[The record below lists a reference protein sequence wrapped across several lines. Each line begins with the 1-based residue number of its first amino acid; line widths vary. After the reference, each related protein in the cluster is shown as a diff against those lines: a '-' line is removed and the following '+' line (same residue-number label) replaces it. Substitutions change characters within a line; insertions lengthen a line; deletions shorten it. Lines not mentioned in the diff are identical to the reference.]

1 MSRYSQSSMVDSPR
15 FTKGSDGGIY
25 AERYRSPPTQPE
37 HESPFRRSESLDLH
51 GLIEGNPDSQSSRSD
66 SIRRSVTLHGRNP
79 DTASPL
85 RHRLGLGSIRSSR
98 PSSLHEGSSPQ
109 SPVDLQRAE
118 SRRRRAALLD
128 EMTSTPSRPA
138 SRLHAVTDR
147 PESRMSVMNGSSIRP
162 STSMSS
168 FRATEPTH
176 ERRLRRD
183 SVVSSR
189 PLSVANGA
197 DGWSAS
203 PVARS
208 RQAPPR
214 LERRSTGRASPT
226 KSAISSVVAPV
237 GTPSR
242 VVINRLLAALRQS
255 SGQDTQEML
264 HACIA
269 LQETM
274 AEKAD
279 DVDVEF
285 KQSCQTVA
293 IDANQINANLKAALD
308 IVNLLTV
315 ECEVSSPEE
324 AQIAAIAAM
333 QKLADLIGNSSKASD
348 EKIKSL
354 QTMFSRLPE
363 YTHMGSAPSPAPH
376 VLPSVREDIGQ
387 SGSEQDSTISAE
399 KDAQVAE
406 KPGSP
411 AQVPVC
417 LLLLC
422 AV

>member
-1 MSRYSQSSMVDSPR
+1 M
-15 FTKGSDGGIY
+15 
-25 AERYRSPPTQPE
+25 
-37 HESPFRRSESLDLH
+37 HEP
-51 GLIEGNPDSQSSRSD
+51 N
-66 SIRRSVTLHGRNP
+66 
-79 DTASPL
+79 
-85 RHRLGLGSIRSSR
+85 
-98 PSSLHEGSSPQ
+98 SPQ
-109 SPVDLQRAE
+109 SPVELQRAE

-128 EMTSTPSRPA
+128 EMTSTPVRPT
-138 SRLHAVTDR
+138 SRLHAATDR
-147 PESRMSVMNGSSIRP
+147 PESRMSMIGGSGIRP

-168 FRATEPTH
+168 FRVADPMTFD
-176 ERRLRRD
+176 RRFRRD

-189 PLSVANGA
+189 PFSVASGV

-203 PVARS
+203 PVPRS
-208 RQAPPR
+208 QPPPPR
-214 LERRSTGRASPT
+214 LGRRSTGRASPT
-226 KSAISSVVAPV
+226 RSTISSAVAPV

-242 VVINRLLAALRQS
+242 VVMNRLLAALRQS

-279 DVDVEF
+279 DADVQF

-324 AQIAAIAAM
+324 AQIAAISAM

-354 QTMFSRLPE
+354 HAMFARLPE
-363 YTHMGSAPSPAPH
+363 YTNMGAPPVLADSTPH
-376 VLPSVREDIGQ
+376 VLPSVQEDAGQ
-387 SGSEQDSTISAE
+387 SESEQDMTTRTVAGDAEVTEKSETPSQTSVSTLS
-399 KDAQVAE
+399 V
-406 KPGSP
+406 
-411 AQVPVC
+411 
-417 LLLLC
+417 
-422 AV
+422 